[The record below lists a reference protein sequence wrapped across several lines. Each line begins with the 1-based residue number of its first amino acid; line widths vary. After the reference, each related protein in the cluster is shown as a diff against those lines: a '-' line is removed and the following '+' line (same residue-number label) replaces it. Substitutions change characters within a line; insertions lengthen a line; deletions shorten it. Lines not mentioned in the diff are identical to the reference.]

1 MPCVL
6 PRRHVRPPSGC
17 FQAGVRGLRRL
28 PDKWYLQ
35 PSWLEW
41 YLLRG
46 RLEPRQQWL
55 LCSHQRVPSVPVHV
69 GCELEW
75 RHHMHVQCLRWGI
88 CHN

>member
-6 PRRHVRPPSGC
+6 PRRHVRQRGGC
-17 FQAGVRGLRRL
+17 FQARVRGLPRL
-28 PDKWYLQ
+28 QDKWYLQ
-35 PSWLEW
+35 PGWLEW

-55 LCSHQRVPSVPVHV
+55 LRSHQRVPSVP
-69 GCELEW
+69 GRCCYDLEW
-75 RHHMHVQCLRWGI
+75 RCHMRVQCLRWGI